1 MADLKLVVDTTDLKT
16 ARKDLESFQRSMSNL
31 TVNKYI
37 SSLQQAQGSLRQLS
51 KAKSDGVITN
61 KQYELGV
68 KQVTESLRRLGMT
81 QNQAEGQIKSY
92 LGGLNKQTTAM
103 QRNTRGINNMG
114 VQMQQTGYQ
123 VGDFIVQVQSGTNW
137 MVAFGQQATQV
148 AGTLTLLGGKYIA
161 IGSALGVLIP
171 LTTALGAAWIR
182 TGDQGTDAIQNLE
195 DRIKSLREEL
205 TEYQR
210 TQEAVLKGLT
220 VSELD
225 LTKAL
230 EDNAERIEKARVRL
244 EGAKASA
251 LASPDGGQSFI
262 LLLMALKEQAAAGKE
277 LEDLE
282 KTRIDLQDR
291 LKSEQTKNFLE
302 RFKELN
308 QEIDLNHEILRFGE
322 KSSQVEELR
331 SRQER
336 ANYAAEIALLREKK
350 EITEAQAEDLL
361 MMFDA
366 AKESEKEVEK
376 LNSALTLVGGL
387 DLPITIKINLLKQ
400 ELGLAADEAARLLE
414 NLPSDP
420 LDPFGGEGDRGYSEP
435 STFNKPDKKT
445 KRGGSGKS
453 LGEIIKQRS
462 EQIQQELELI
472 QLSGR
477 AANIKRIQ
485 LELERSYGQELTVNQ
500 EKAIQGAVREIAAYE
515 ERLEALK
522 NLQEQQQS
530 LSDTIESALSD
541 SLMSIVDGTKTTE
554 EAFKDMA
561 RSIIKKLYEILV
573 VQQLVGS
580 FDAGTGK
587 GTGLVGAIMGG
598 LTGSNYS
605 GGSVMAG
612 GTYLVGEKGPEL
624 FTTNRSGTIMND
636 NLTSR
641 FMGGGQQNVNV
652 TVSVDQNG
660 NLGAFVEKVSNRSI
674 AKAAPSIVNQSV
686 GAVVERTKRG
696 GSMKST
702 FK

>member
-61 KQYELGV
+61 KQYELGI

-148 AGTLTLLGGKYIA
+148 AGTLTLLGGKYVA

-182 TGDQGTDAIQNLE
+182 TGDQGTDAIQTLE

-244 EGAKASA
+244 EGVKASA

-282 KTRIDLQDR
+282 KTRIDLQDK
-291 LKSEQTKNFLE
+291 LKFEQTKNFLE

-453 LGEIIKQRS
+453 LGEIIEQRS
-462 EQIQQELELI
+462 RQIQQEMEIIRLTGEAARIRQI
-472 QLSGR
+472 QIDIEN
-477 AANIKRIQ
+477 A
-485 LELERSYGQELTVNQ
+485 YGKDIDATQRKFLQSASE
-500 EKAIQGAVREIAAYE
+500 EIAANEQRLQTLRDMKE
-515 ERLEALK
+515 E
-522 NLQEQQQS
+522 QES
-530 LSDTIESALSD
+530 LAKTIEDSMSD
-541 SLMSIVDGTKTTE
+541 AIMSMIDGTKSASD
-554 EAFKDMA
+554 AFKDMA
-561 RSIIKKLYEILV
+561 RSIISELVRILV
-573 VQQLVGS
+573 VEQAVQSL
-580 FDAGTGK
+580 TGAFR
-587 GTGLVGAIMGG
+587 GNGFEPTSVLGG
-598 LTGSNYS
+598 LFGRRALGGPVMSNKS
-605 GGSVMAG
+605 
-612 GTYLVGEKGPEL
+612 YLVGEKGPEI
-624 FTTNRSGTIMND
+624 FTPSRSGNIISNQQIK
-636 NLTSR
+636 S
-641 FMGGGQQNVNV
+641 GGSQE
-652 TVSVDQNG
+652 VSVRVFVDNNG
-660 NLGAFVEKVSNRSI
+660 NFQAMVDERANRAV